1 VRVVAAQPQANRAA
15 GYPGSADQVLPAN
28 FPLFLAAT
36 FLICVSPGPNV
47 MMVISFSLKEG
58 AGQALRAVLGT
69 TFAST
74 LYLSVSVLGLIA
86 VVTASQRAFALIRY
100 AGAAYLVYL
109 GVRMLRGAWRHKY
122 AAAGQV
128 VLRSRPFVQGLTTH
142 LSNPKAIAYWTAL
155 LPQFVEP
162 SRSVTRQVII
172 LGAVAILFDFVILA
186 SYAALASWARE
197 WLLGSRTAGWIDLVA
212 GSFLI
217 GAGTLLAFASNV
229 ST

>member
-1 VRVVAAQPQANRAA
+1 
-15 GYPGSADQVLPAN
+15 VLPAK

-47 MMVISFSLKEG
+47 MMVISVSLKGG

-86 VVTASQRAFALIRY
+86 VLTASQRAFALIRY
-100 AGAAYLVYL
+100 AGAVYLVYL
-109 GVRMLRGAWRHKY
+109 GIRMLRGAWRHQF
-122 AAAGQV
+122 ASARRV
-128 VLRSRPFVQGLTTH
+128 ELRSRPFVQGLTTH
-142 LSNPKAIAYWTAL
+142 LSNPKAITYWAAL
-155 LPQFVEP
+155 LPQFIDP
-162 SRSVTRQVII
+162 SHNVNRQVII
-172 LGAVAILFDFVILA
+172 LGAVAILFDFAILA
-186 SYAALASWARE
+186 SYALLAAWARA

-217 GAGTLLAFASNV
+217 GAGTLLAFARNV
-229 ST
+229 SS